1 MTQNVN
7 QAVEF
12 RSYYKNAI
20 PLKFDEFYKNP
31 EYNDKR
37 RLKLI
42 VFSHTLASYEKF
54 KLLSYDIQTD
64 MLKHIENSCAN
75 ECIRKSRGYNIR
87 CAWENNQFV
96 DIYHSVCYNLIS
108 VLSQENNT
116 LIDKIL
122 TQEIDLDTIATL
134 SCKELSPE
142 KYEDITKEIN
152 KRVNT
157 SQSVKYTEMY
167 YCKKCKRNQTT
178 AERVQNRSGDE
189 ASSFFITCLFC
200 GMKWFK

>member
-1 MTQNVN
+1 MNSYN
-7 QAVEF
+7 EF
-12 RSYYKNAI
+12 RNNYINAI
-20 PLKFDEFYKNP
+20 PLKFNTFYNN
-31 EYNDKR
+31 EYNNIR

-42 VFSHTLASYEKF
+42 VISHTLGCYSGF
-54 KLLSYDIQTD
+54 KTLHYDQQTD
-64 MLKHIENSCAN
+64 IIKHIENSCAN

-87 CAWENNQFV
+87 CVWDNNQFI
-96 DIYHSVCYNLIS
+96 DIYHSVSYNIIS

-116 LIDKIL
+116 LIKKIL
-122 TQEIDLDTIATL
+122 ENTIDLDTIATL

-142 KYEDITKEIN
+142 IYDDISREIT

-157 SQSVKYTEMY
+157 SQTQKYTEMHF
-167 YCKKCKRNQTT
+167 CKKCKRNQTT